1 MPPELVKIF
10 IDSDIARVY
19 GEGNPKYVAGRTGC
33 ELLRDALWA
42 LNLPEPLEKD
52 VIYLYKSQE
61 FWAGW
66 ASAYYQ
72 WKRSVP
78 YEQLF
83 AEVPIEKIMQSFYPL
98 EASIERFV
106 SIMDKWRAEPDAEND
121 NTDLRDI

>member
-106 SIMDKWRAEPDAEND
+106 SIMDKWRAEPDASTGD
-121 NTDLRDI
+121 